1 MPDDVQ
7 AIERR
12 LDAGEWLRPGEVAKL
27 LGVGGR
33 PLGRTT
39 VHRYLKSGR
48 IRYRNRGGGTQ
59 RECHPDDVR
68 ELLAEARRVH
78 GPEES

>member
-12 LDAGEWLRPGEVAKL
+12 LDTGDWLLPGEVARL
-27 LGVGGR
+27 LGVS
-33 PLGRTT
+33 RTT
-39 VHRYLKSGR
+39 VHRYLGTR
-48 IRYRNRGGGTQ
+48 IRYRHRGGGRL

-68 ELLAEARRVH
+68 TLLAEARRIH
-78 GPEES
+78 GPDEG